1 MTKFSSFFS
10 KADVEKMTHRTSFG
24 RCGIGDEIRRHVVY
38 CRSEQVPLTSTTN
51 LLCTLGDERP
61 ALLRSRVFS
70 PRAEPSRVD
79 RPARR
84 ASHCHCQEERDQPG
98 QTLRSPGSA
107 PHH

>member
-10 KADVEKMTHRTSFG
+10 EADVEKMTHRTSFG

-61 ALLRSRVFS
+61 ALRSGKIS
-70 PRAEPSRVD
+70 MAE
-79 RPARR
+79 
-84 ASHCHCQEERDQPG
+84 G
-98 QTLRSPGSA
+98 QRKQGKNRQSDT
-107 PHH
+107 